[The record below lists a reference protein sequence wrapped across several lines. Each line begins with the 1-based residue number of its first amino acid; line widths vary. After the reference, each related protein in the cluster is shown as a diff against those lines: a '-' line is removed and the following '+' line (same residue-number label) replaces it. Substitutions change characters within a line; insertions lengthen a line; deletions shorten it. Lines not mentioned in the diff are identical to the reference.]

1 MGRESHRLNEN
12 KRQGGRVNLTALPA
26 RLNTQTAPLQP
37 LRTAMPSYTAPT
49 KDTQFVLHDV
59 LNIKDAGIPG
69 YDELE
74 LDFTGAVLEEAGKIA
89 RDVLHPLNVV
99 GDTEGCRLENGV
111 VYTPTGFKAAFEQV
125 KEGGWPGLDMPEQ
138 YGGQNMPYV
147 IGTAVGEFFSG
158 ANQAFTMY
166 QGLTH
171 GAASAILAHGTDA
184 QKDTYL
190 PKMVSCEW
198 TGTMN
203 LTEPHCGTDL
213 GLMRTKAEP
222 QDDGSYKITGQKIFI
237 SAGDHDMSD
246 NVIHLVLA
254 KIPGGPEGIKGV
266 SLFIVPK
273 FIVNEDGTPGER
285 NGVSVGKIEEKM
297 GIHGNSTCVMNYDAA
312 TGWLLGDM
320 HKGMRAMFTM
330 MNEARLGVG
339 MQGLAQAEAA
349 YQNAVEYAKDRLQGR
364 DVTGAKN
371 PDGPADPLIV
381 HPDIRRN
388 LMDQKS
394 FAEGARAF
402 ILWGATMID
411 KAHRSEDKDADGLI
425 SLLTPVIK
433 GFLTDKGYD
442 MTVQA
447 QQVYGGHGYIEEW
460 GMSQYTR
467 DARIAMI
474 YEGANGV
481 QALDLVGRK
490 LAQDGGKHVMAF
502 FDMVKGFCKENAE
515 ISEDYA
521 KDFIE
526 PLKAASKDLQA
537 AGMYFMQNGMKNPNN
552 ALAGSTDFMHM
563 FGHVCLGLMWAM
575 MGKAAQK
582 ALDEGASDAAFYET
596 KLATGRYYMAR
607 QLPATKLHL
616 ARIETGADTVMA
628 LDAAQF

>member
-1 MGRESHRLNEN
+1 
-12 KRQGGRVNLTALPA
+12 
-26 RLNTQTAPLQP
+26 
-37 LRTAMPSYTAPT
+37 MPVYNAPT
-49 KDTQFVLHDV
+49 KDTQFILHNV
-59 LNIKDAGIPG
+59 LNVSESDIPG
-69 YDELE
+69 YSELE
-74 LDFTGAVLEEAGKIA
+74 AEFTGAVLEEAGKVA
-89 RDVLHPLNVV
+89 TNVLHPLNVV
-99 GDTEGCRLENGV
+99 GDTEGCRLENGI
-111 VYTPTGFKAAFEQV
+111 VYTPTGFKDAFEQM
-125 KEGGWPGLDMPEQ
+125 KEGGWTGLDMPEE

-147 IGTAVGEFFSG
+147 IGTAVGEMFSG
-158 ANQAFTMY
+158 ANQAFVMY

-171 GAASAILAHGTDA
+171 GAASAILAHGTEE
-184 QKDTYL
+184 QKNTYL
-190 PKMVSCEW
+190 PNMVSCEW

-222 QDDGSYKITGQKIFI
+222 QGDGSYKISGQKIFI
-237 SAGDHDMSD
+237 SSGDHDMAD
-246 NVIHLVLA
+246 NIIHLVLA

-273 FIVNEDGTPGER
+273 FIVNEDGSLGER

-297 GIHGNSTCVMNYDAA
+297 GIHGNSTCVMNYDEA
-312 TGWLLGDM
+312 TGWLLGEE

-339 MQGLAQAEAA
+339 MQGLSQAEAA
-349 YQNAVEYAKDRLQGR
+349 FQNALEYAKDRLQGR
-364 DVTGAKN
+364 DVTGVKN

-394 FAEGARAF
+394 FTEGARAF

-411 KAHRSEDKDADGLI
+411 KAHRSGDKDADGLI

-433 GFLTDKGYD
+433 GFLTDQGYD

-502 FDMVKGFCKENAE
+502 FDMVKTFCKENGG
-515 ISEDYA
+515 
-521 KDFIE
+521 KDEAYDKAFIE

-537 AGMYFMQNGMKNPNN
+537 AGMYFMQEGMKNPNN
-552 ALAGSTDFMHM
+552 ALSGSYDFMHM
-563 FGHVCLGLMWAM
+563 FGHVCLGLMWAQM
-575 MGKAAQK
+575 AKAAQD
-582 ALDEGASDAAFYET
+582 ALDGGASDKEFYET
-596 KLATGRYYMAR
+596 KINTGRFYMAR
-607 QLPATKLHL
+607 RLPATALHL
-616 ARIETGADTVMA
+616 SRIQTGADTVMA
-628 LDAAQF
+628 LEAANF

>member
-1 MGRESHRLNEN
+1 
-12 KRQGGRVNLTALPA
+12 
-26 RLNTQTAPLQP
+26 
-37 LRTAMPSYTAPT
+37 MPSYTPPT
-49 KDTQFVLHDV
+49 KDMQFILHDV
-59 LNIKDAGIPG
+59 LNVTGSDIPG

-74 LDFTGAVLEEAGKIA
+74 ADFTSAILDEAGKLTSE
-89 RDVLHPLNVV
+89 VLAPLNVV
-99 GDTEGCRLENGV
+99 GDKEGCRLENGV
-111 VYTPTGFKAAFEQV
+111 VYTPTGFKDAFEQV
-125 KEGGWPGLDMPEQ
+125 KEGGWPGLDMPEEF
-138 YGGQNMPYV
+138 GGQNMPYV
-147 IGTAVGEFFSG
+147 IGTAVGEMFSS
-158 ANQAFTMY
+158 ANMAFTMY

-171 GAASAILAHGTDA
+171 GAASAILAHGSQA
-184 QKDTYL
+184 QKETYL

-222 QDDGSYKITGQKIFI
+222 QDDGSYKISGQKIFI
-237 SAGDHDMSD
+237 SAGEHDMAD
-246 NVIHLVLA
+246 NIIHLVLA
-254 KIPGGPEGIKGV
+254 KIVGGPEGIKGV

-273 FIVNEDGTPGER
+273 FLVNEDGSLGAR
-285 NGVSVGKIEEKM
+285 NGVAVGNIEEKM
-297 GIHGNSTCVMNYDAA
+297 GIHGNSTCVMNYDGAV
-312 TGWLLGDM
+312 GYLIGEE

-339 MQGLAQAEAA
+339 MQGLSQAEVA
-349 YQNAVEYAKDRLQGR
+349 YQNAVEYANDRLQGR
-364 DVTGAKN
+364 DVTGAKA
-371 PDGPADPLIV
+371 PEKPADPLIV
-381 HPDIRRN
+381 HPDIRRS

-411 KAHRSEDKDADGLI
+411 AAHRAGDKDADGLV
-425 SLLTPVIK
+425 SLLTPIIK
-433 GFLTDKGYD
+433 GFLTDVGYD
-442 MTVQA
+442 NTIKA

-502 FDMVKGFCKENAE
+502 FDLVKGF
-515 ISEDYA
+515 I
-521 KDFIE
+521 KDNSGQDEAYDNEFLE

-537 AGMYFMQNGMKNPNN
+537 AGMYFMQNGMTNPNN
-552 ALAGSTDFMHM
+552 ALSGSYDFMHM
-563 FGHVCLGLMWAM
+563 FGHVCLGLMWAK
-575 MGKAAQK
+575 MGKASRE
-582 ALDEGASDAAFYET
+582 ALAGGTSDPEFFET

-607 QLPATKLHL
+607 QLPATALHL
-616 ARIETGADTVMA
+616 TRIQTGADTVMA
-628 LDAAQF
+628 LEAANF

>member
-1 MGRESHRLNEN
+1 
-12 KRQGGRVNLTALPA
+12 
-26 RLNTQTAPLQP
+26 
-37 LRTAMPSYTAPT
+37 MPTYKAPT
-49 KDTQFVLHDV
+49 KDMQFVLHDV
-59 LNIKDAGIPG
+59 LKVTEAKIPG
-69 YDELE
+69 YEDLE
-74 LDFTGAVLEEAGKIA
+74 PDFTSAILEEAGKLTSE
-89 RDVLHPLNVV
+89 VLAPLNAV
-99 GDTEGCRLENGV
+99 GDKEGCRLENGV
-111 VYTPTGFKAAFEQV
+111 VYTPKGFKEAFDQV
-125 KEGGWPGLDMPEQ
+125 REGGWTGLDMPEQ
-138 YGGQNMPYV
+138 YGGQGMPYV
-147 IGTAVGEFFSG
+147 MGTAVGEFFSA

-171 GAASAILAHGTDA
+171 GAASAILAHGTEA

-190 PKMVSCEW
+190 PKMTSCEW

-213 GLMRTKAEP
+213 GLMRTKAAP
-222 QDDGSYKITGQKIFI
+222 QEDGSYKITGQKIFI
-237 SAGDHDMSD
+237 SSGEHDMSD
-246 NVIHLVLA
+246 NIIHLVLA
-254 KIPGGPEGIKGV
+254 KIEGGPEGIKGV

-273 FIVNEDGTPGER
+273 FLVNEDGSLGAR
-285 NGVSVGKIEEKM
+285 NGVSVGSIEEKM
-297 GIHGNSTCVMNYDAA
+297 GIHGNSTCVMNYDGA
-312 TGWLLGDM
+312 TGYLLGEE

-339 MQGLAQAEAA
+339 MQGLAQADVA
-349 YQNAVEYAKDRLQGR
+349 YQNALAYAHDRLQGR
-364 DVTGAKN
+364 AVTGAQA
-371 PDGPADPLIV
+371 PDKPADPLIV
-381 HPDIRRN
+381 HPDIRRS

-411 KAHRSEDKDADGLI
+411 AAHRSDDKDADGLV

-433 GFLTDKGYD
+433 GFLTDVGYD
-442 MTVQA
+442 MTVKA
-447 QQVYGGHGYIEEW
+447 QQIYGGHGYIEEW
-460 GMSQYTR
+460 GMSQFTR

-502 FDMVKGFCKENAE
+502 FDLVKSFCKDNAGLN
-515 ISEDYA
+515 EDYDR
-521 KDFIE
+521 DFIE

-552 ALAGSTDFMHM
+552 ALAGSNDFMHM

-575 MGKAAQK
+575 MGKAAHE
-582 ALDEGASDAAFYET
+582 ALANGTDDATFYET

-607 QLPATKLHL
+607 QLPATSLHL
-616 ARIETGADTVMA
+616 TRIQSGADTVMA
-628 LDAAQF
+628 LDAANF

>member
-1 MGRESHRLNEN
+1 MTVYS
-12 KRQGGRVNLTALPA
+12 
-26 RLNTQTAPLQP
+26 
-37 LRTAMPSYTAPT
+37 APT
-49 KDTQFVLHDV
+49 KDTQFILHDV
-59 LNIKDAGIPG
+59 LKVSEAATPG
-69 YDELE
+69 YNDLE
-74 LDFTGAVLEEAGKIA
+74 RDFTAAILEEAGKISSE
-89 RDVLHPLNVV
+89 VLHPLNVV

-111 VYTPTGFKAAFEQV
+111 VSTPTGFKAAFEQV
-125 KEGGWPGLDMPEQ
+125 KEGGWTGLDMPEQ

-147 IGTAVGEFFSG
+147 LGTAVGEMFSS
-158 ANQAFTMY
+158 ANQAFVMY

-171 GAASAILAHGTDA
+171 GAAAAILAHGTDQ

-222 QDDGSYKITGQKIFI
+222 QDDGSYKVSGQKIFI
-237 SAGDHDMSD
+237 SAGDHDMAD
-246 NVIHLVLA
+246 NIIHLVLA

-273 FIVNEDGTPGER
+273 FVVNDDGTPGPR
-285 NGVSVGKIEEKM
+285 NGVSVGNIEKKM
-297 GIHGNSTCVMNYDAA
+297 GIHGNSTCVMNYDEA
-312 TGWLLGDM
+312 TGYLLGDL

-330 MNEARLGVG
+330 MNEARIGVG
-339 MQGLAQAEAA
+339 MQGVSQAEAA

-381 HPDIRRN
+381 HPDIRRS

-394 FAEGARAF
+394 FVEGGRAF
-402 ILWGATMID
+402 LLWGAGLID
-411 KAHRSEDKDADGLI
+411 QAHRDGNKDADGLI

-433 GFLTDKGYD
+433 GFLTDEGYD
-442 MTVQA
+442 MTVKA
-447 QQVYGGHGYIEEW
+447 QQVFGGHGYIEEH

-467 DARIAMI
+467 DARIAQI

-490 LAQDGGKHVMAF
+490 LAVDGGKHLMGF
-502 FDMVKGFCKENAE
+502 FEMVKTFCKDNADLNE
-515 ISEDYA
+515 AYS
-521 KDFIE
+521 KDFIA
-526 PLKAASKDLQA
+526 PLKSASKDLQA
-537 AGMYFMQNGMKNPNN
+537 ASMYFMQNGMKNPNN

-563 FGHVCLGLMWAM
+563 FGHVCLGLMWAQM
-575 MGKAAQK
+575 AKAATEC
-582 ALDEGASDAAFYET
+582 LDAGASDAAFYET
-596 KLATGRYYMAR
+596 KIATGRYYMAR
-607 QLPATKLHL
+607 RLPATKLHL

-628 LDAAQF
+628 LDAANF

>member
-1 MGRESHRLNEN
+1 
-12 KRQGGRVNLTALPA
+12 
-26 RLNTQTAPLQP
+26 
-37 LRTAMPSYTAPT
+37 MPSYTPPT
-49 KDTQFVLHDV
+49 KDMQFILHDV
-59 LNIKDAGIPG
+59 LNVTGSDIPG

-74 LDFTGAVLEEAGKIA
+74 ADFTSAILEEAGKLTSG
-89 RDVLHPLNVV
+89 VLTPLNVV

-111 VYTPTGFKAAFEQV
+111 VYTPTGFKDAFEQV
-125 KEGGWPGLDMPEQ
+125 KQGGWPGLDMPEEF
-138 YGGQNMPYV
+138 GGQNMPYV
-147 IGTAVGEFFSG
+147 IGTAVGEMFSS
-158 ANQAFTMY
+158 ANMAFTMY

-171 GAASAILAHGTDA
+171 GAASAILAHGSQA
-184 QKDTYL
+184 QKETYL

-222 QDDGSYKITGQKIFI
+222 QDNGGYKITGQKIFI
-237 SAGDHDMSD
+237 SAGEHDMAD
-246 NVIHLVLA
+246 NIIHLVLA
-254 KIPGGPEGIKGV
+254 KIVGGPEGIKGV

-273 FIVNEDGTPGER
+273 FLVNEDGSLGAR
-285 NGVSVGKIEEKM
+285 NGVSVGNIEEKM
-297 GIHGNSTCVMNYDAA
+297 GIHGNSTCVMNYDGA
-312 TGWLLGDM
+312 TGYLIGEE

-330 MNEARLGVG
+330 MNEARIGVG
-339 MQGLAQAEAA
+339 MQGLSQAEAA
-349 YQNAVEYAKDRLQGR
+349 YQNALEYAKDRLQGR
-364 DVTGAKN
+364 DVTGTKN

-381 HPDIRRN
+381 HPDIRRS

-402 ILWGATMID
+402 ILWSATMID
-411 KAHRSEDKDADGLI
+411 AAHRGKDEDADGI
-425 SLLTPVIK
+425 VSLLTPVIK
-433 GFLTDKGYD
+433 GFLTDQGYD
-442 MTVQA
+442 MTIKA

-502 FDMVKGFCKENAE
+502 FDLVKSFIKENAGQDE
-515 ISEDYA
+515 AFD
-521 KDFIE
+521 KDFLD

-552 ALAGSTDFMHM
+552 ALSGSYDFMHM
-563 FGHVCLGLMWAM
+563 FGHVCIGLMWAR
-575 MGKAAQK
+575 MGKAARA
-582 ALDEGASDAAFYET
+582 ALANGTSDPDFHET

-607 QLPATKLHL
+607 QLPATALHL
-616 ARIETGADTVMA
+616 TRIQTGADTVMA
-628 LDAAQF
+628 LEAANF

>member
-1 MGRESHRLNEN
+1 
-12 KRQGGRVNLTALPA
+12 
-26 RLNTQTAPLQP
+26 
-37 LRTAMPSYTAPT
+37 MPVYNAPT
-49 KDTQFVLHDV
+49 KDTQFILHDV
-59 LNIKDAGIPG
+59 LKISDSDIPG
-69 YDELE
+69 YSELE
-74 LDFTGAVLEEAGKIA
+74 SEFTGAVLEEAGKVA
-89 RDVLHPLNVV
+89 ANVLHPLNVV
-99 GDTEGCRLENGV
+99 GDTEGCRLENGI
-111 VYTPTGFKAAFEQV
+111 VYTPTGFKDAFEQM
-125 KEGGWPGLDMPEQ
+125 KEGGWTGLDMPEE

-147 IGTAVGEFFSG
+147 IGTAVGEMFSG

-171 GAASAILAHGTDA
+171 GAASAILAHGSDE
-184 QKDTYL
+184 QKNKYL
-190 PKMVSCEW
+190 PNMVSCEW

-222 QDDGSYKITGQKIFI
+222 QSDGSYKISGQKIFI
-237 SAGDHDMSD
+237 SAGDHDMAD
-246 NVIHLVLA
+246 NIIHLVLA

-273 FIVNEDGTPGER
+273 FIVNEDGSLGER

-297 GIHGNSTCVMNYDAA
+297 GIHGNSTCVMNYDEA
-312 TGWLLGDM
+312 TGWLLGEE

-339 MQGLAQAEAA
+339 MQGLSQAEAA
-349 YQNAVEYAKDRLQGR
+349 FQNALEYAKDRLQGR
-364 DVTGAKN
+364 DVTGVKN

-394 FAEGARAF
+394 FTEGARAF

-411 KAHRSEDKDADGLI
+411 KAHRSGDKDADGLI

-433 GFLTDKGYD
+433 GFLTDEGYD

-490 LAQDGGKHVMAF
+490 LAQDSGKHVMAF
-502 FDMVKGFCKENAE
+502 FEMVKSFCKENGG
-515 ISEDYA
+515 
-521 KDFIE
+521 KDEAYDKAFIE

-537 AGMYFMQNGMKNPNN
+537 AGMYFMQEGMKNPNN
-552 ALAGSTDFMHM
+552 ALSGSYDFMHM
-563 FGHVCLGLMWAM
+563 FGHVCLGLMWAQM
-575 MGKAAQK
+575 AKAAQD
-582 ALDEGASDAAFYET
+582 ALDGGASDKEFYET
-596 KLATGRYYMAR
+596 KLNTGRFYMAR
-607 QLPATKLHL
+607 RLPATGMHL
-616 ARIETGADTVMA
+616 ARIQTGAETVMA
-628 LDAAQF
+628 LEAANF